1 VAAFGTRHRNRGPPP
16 PAVRRHRNGAGAPL
30 RLALDAWGANGDEG
44 AGAGSRSQAGLGGEN
59 GRVALATPT
68 PMPKVQRFQSHL
80 FDGVCR
86 TGRPGAVTPEINP
99 KPVSSTDYAALSAGW
114 GALLGAVLIAA
125 RDKGD
130 EPVRPAEVL
139 PLGLATFALSK
150 LVSKEKVDAWVR
162 EPFIDERPEG
172 REPKG
177 TGLRYAVGEL
187 ITCTRCVGVWSAL
200 GLTAL
205 RVTRPREARVVN
217 AVLGAS
223 AVNDAAQ
230 AAFSWLCGHANAASA
245 PRERRAEQPR
255 FSRAPAG

>member
-1 VAAFGTRHRNRGPPP
+1 VTSETNLE
-16 PAVRRHRNGAGAPL
+16 PA
-30 RLALDAWGANGDEG
+30 
-44 AGAGSRSQAGLGGEN
+44 
-59 GRVALATPT
+59 
-68 PMPKVQRFQSHL
+68 
-80 FDGVCR
+80 
-86 TGRPGAVTPEINP
+86 
-99 KPVSSTDYAALSAGW
+99 SSSDYAALSAGW
-114 GALLGAVLIAA
+114 AALLGAVLVAA

-139 PLGLATFALSK
+139 PLGLATFALAK
-150 LVSKEKVDAWVR
+150 LVAKEKVDAWVR
-162 EPFIDERPEG
+162 EPFVEERAGG

-177 TGLRYAVGEL
+177 EGLRYAVGEL

-223 AVNDAAQ
+223 AINDVAQ
-230 AAFSWLCGHANAASA
+230 AGFTWLCGKANPPASREPA
-245 PRERRAEQPR
+245 PSERR